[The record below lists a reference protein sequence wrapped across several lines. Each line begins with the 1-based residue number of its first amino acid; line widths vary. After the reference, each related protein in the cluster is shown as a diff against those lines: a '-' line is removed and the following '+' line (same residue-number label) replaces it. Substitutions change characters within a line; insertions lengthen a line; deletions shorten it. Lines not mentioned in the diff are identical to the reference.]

1 MNNGSLGII
10 WLILS
15 CLGFFVMVFGIR
27 YLKGKE
33 NMAMI
38 EKGMDPKLNVR
49 RPAPF
54 ITLKWGLLMVG
65 AGIGLMAAFIL
76 GEYVLNQQDK
86 YGNRLDEG
94 RIVFLYFALI
104 AIGGGLGLI
113 SSYKIEK
120 KELLD
125 KQNNQ

>member
-1 MNNGSLGII
+1 MEPGQLFFLWMIFLSLGICAM
-10 WLILS
+10 L
-15 CLGFFVMVFGIR
+15 FGIR
-27 YLKGKE
+27 YMRNRE

-38 EKGMDPKLNVR
+38 EKGLDPSIKPEKP

-54 ITLKWGLLMVG
+54 RNLKWGLLLVG
-65 AGIGLMAAFIL
+65 AGLGLFAAYLMDNTLLYRIGH
-76 GEYVLNQQDK
+76 DH
-86 YGNRLDEG
+86 DEING
-94 RIVFLYFALI
+94 ANVSIYFAMI

-125 KQNNQ
+125 KE